1 MQVLLI
7 EDDLALGAGLKA
19 ALEQLGYAVDWV
31 VTLDDAEQ
39 ALDYTAFAAALLD
52 LGLPDGD
59 GLTLLRRL
67 RKRGNGL
74 PILVITARSQR
85 ETRLQALNDGADDY
99 VTKPYDLDEVLARLK
114 AVIRRSTGEINGGVR
129 FGPYE
134 LDLEGRVV
142 RQDGK
147 PIRLTA
153 REFRVLSLLVTRA
166 GRWVSKSDI
175 ENGIYDDAT
184 DVESNT
190 VESAIYGLRKK
201 LGMESIVSARGLG
214 YMVVR

>member
-7 EDDLALGAGLKA
+7 EDDLGLGAGLKA
-19 ALEQLGYAVDWV
+19 ALEQQGYAVEWV
-31 VTLDDAEQ
+31 VTLDDGEQ

-99 VTKPYDLDEVLARLK
+99 VTKPYDLDELLARLK
-114 AVIRRSTGEINGGVR
+114 AVIRRSTGQINGGVR
-129 FGPYE
+129 FGAYE

-142 RQDGK
+142 RHDGK

-175 ENGIYDDAT
+175 EYGIYDDAT

-190 VESAIYGLRKK
+190 VESAVYGLRKK
-201 LGMESIVSARGLG
+201 LGMEAIVSARGLG

>member
-1 MQVLLI
+1 MQILLI
-7 EDDLALGAGLKA
+7 EDDLGLGAGLKA
-19 ALEQLGYAVDWV
+19 ALEQLGYAVEWV
-31 VTLDDAEQ
+31 VTLDDGEQ
-39 ALDYTAFAAALLD
+39 VLDYTVFNAALLD

-67 RKRGNGL
+67 RKRGNSL

-85 ETRLQALNDGADDY
+85 DTRLQALNDGADDY
-99 VTKPYDLDEVLARLK
+99 VTKPYDLDELLARLK

-129 FGPYE
+129 FGVYE

-142 RQDGK
+142 RHDGK
-147 PIRLTA
+147 TIRLTA

-175 ENGIYDDAT
+175 ENSIYDDAT

-190 VESAIYGLRKK
+190 VESAVYGLRKK
-201 LGMESIVSARGLG
+201 LGMEAIVSARGLG